1 LVFTGIVQ
9 AFGRVRRVHAQSE
22 DRDFVVDCPAA
33 ILARLEPGASI
44 ALDGVCQTVTTLDG
58 DSFTVHAI
66 AETLRVTT
74 MGDLAEGDRINL
86 EPALGAGD
94 PLGGHFV
101 QGHVDGTATL
111 RTRVR
116 RGESV
121 VYGFEGPAP
130 LVHQLVPKGSV
141 TLDGVSL
148 TVGPQPGETSFEVH
162 LIPHT
167 LEVTTLGEKKVG
179 DRVNLETDILGK
191 YILRYLSGRDE
202 AGGLSWEDLRRA
214 GFGAEPS
221 GGGA

>member
-1 LVFTGIVQ
+1 MFTGIVQ
-9 AFGRVRRVHAQSE
+9 AIGRVRRVHVQSE
-22 DRDFVVDCPAA
+22 DRDFVVECPATIA
-33 ILARLEPGASI
+33 ARLEPGASI
-44 ALDGVCQTVTTLDG
+44 ALDGVCQTVTALDG

-74 MGDLAEGDRINL
+74 MGDFAEGDRVNL
-86 EPALGAGD
+86 EPALGAGE

-101 QGHVDGTATL
+101 QGHVDGTVIL
-111 RTRVR
+111 RSRVT

-121 VYGFEGPAP
+121 VFAFEGPVP
-130 LVHQLVPKGSV
+130 LVRQLVPKGSV

-148 TVGPQPGETSFEVH
+148 TVGPGPGDSAFEVH

-167 LEVTTLGEKKVG
+167 LEVTTLGGKKVG

-191 YILRYLSGRDE
+191 YILRYLSGGDE
-202 AGGLSWEDLRRA
+202 AGGLTWEDLRSA
-214 GFGAEPS
+214 GFGARPS

>member
-1 LVFTGIVQ
+1 VFTGIVQ
-9 AFGRVRRVHAQSE
+9 DLGRVRQVHAQAA
-22 DRDFVVDCPAA
+22 DRDFVIECVSAV
-33 ILARLEPGASI
+33 LARLEPGASI
-44 ALDGVCQTVTTLDG
+44 ALDGVCQTVTALDAN
-58 DSFTVHAI
+58 SFTVHAI

-74 MGDLAEGDRINL
+74 MGGLAEGDRINL
-86 EPALGAGD
+86 ECALGAGD

-101 QGHVDGTATL
+101 QGHVDGTAIL
-111 RTRVR
+111 RSRVT

-121 VYGFEGPAP
+121 VFGFEGPVP
-130 LVHQLVPKGSV
+130 LVRQLVPKGSI

-148 TVGPQPGETSFEVH
+148 TVGPELSDSAFEVH

-167 LEVTTLGEKKVG
+167 LEVTTLGGKKVG

-202 AGGLSWEDLRRA
+202 AGGLTWENLRSA
-214 GFGAEPS
+214 GFGAQPA